1 MGYPGARLT
10 HGTRQTALLLTLLLV
25 AGCWSGGPRKP
36 LFGGDEAPAPRTAPP
51 APEPRQAQAATP
63 EAVLLRD
70 LRRAETDEQRR
81 KLADELVARGEAAR
95 GLVQAAR
102 DEEGLL
108 DDLLEDV
115 LRRLDAAAKRD
126 PAAPGRAVETTW
138 VAEKYGL
145 ALDRYLAGDAW
156 GALRLIDAI
165 LAIEPGAAERPKLLR
180 LARRARD
187 KVLRENVLLADLLPG
202 ATTLVPAEP
211 LRARVRLTN
220 VGREPVVMRVGDGTL
235 GVVSVEFEELSQDGR
250 RTRTRTEARVGAP
263 AKLELAP
270 GKSVELPVELP
281 SPHAKLPAELLGR
294 YRLGGRLRAHTML
307 VGDAAY
313 PFFVPL
319 LPAEV
324 LVVQPGDVPLAT
336 DARAA
341 FHAAVQAGQQES
353 GGALA
358 GAARRAF
365 VAGMLLA
372 RDDPDQ
378 AVALAVAALEAEA
391 TRGAVADALCAV
403 LARATGEPLGFTREE
418 WLAWWRKHRSRPH
431 TLREARLDAL
441 SDEEEP
447 AEEPPAD
454 DPGRRE
460 KGHRRAR
467 SLTVPP
473 RGSHD

>member
-1 MGYPGARLT
+1 LT
-10 HGTRQTALLLTLLLV
+10 HRIRQAALLLALLLV

-36 LFGGDEAPAPRTAPP
+36 IFGGDEAPAQRTPP
-51 APEPRQAQAATP
+51 TDAKPNQAQADTP

-81 KLADELVARGEAAR
+81 KLADELVARGEAVR
-95 GLVQAAR
+95 PLVVAAR
-102 DEEGLL
+102 DEEQLL
-108 DDLLEDV
+108 DDLLDDV
-115 LRRLDAAAKRD
+115 LRRLDQAAKRD
-126 PAAPGRAVETTW
+126 PDAPARDVATTW

-165 LAIEPGAAERPKLLR
+165 LAIEPGAVERPKLLR

-187 KVLRENVLLADLLPG
+187 KVLRENVLVADLVPG
-202 ATTLVPAEP
+202 AGTLVPKEP

-220 VGREPVVMRVGDGTL
+220 VGREDVVMRSDGTL

-250 RTRTRTEARVGAP
+250 RTRTRTEARVPAP
-263 AKLELAP
+263 RTIELAP

-294 YRLGGRLRAHTML
+294 FRLGGRLRAHTML

-324 LVVQPGDVPLAT
+324 LVVQPGDLALAT

-341 FHAAVQAGQQES
+341 FHASVQAGQQAS
-353 GGALA
+353 GQDLA

-365 VAGMLLA
+365 VAGMLIA

-391 TRGAVADALCAV
+391 TRGAVADAMCAV

-418 WLAWWRKHRSRPH
+418 WLAWWKNHRSRPQ

-441 SDEEEP
+441 TEDEDPE
-447 AEEPPAD
+447 AEGPVEDGGRKDKRPR
-454 DPGRRE
+454 GRRPV
-460 KGHRRAR
+460 
-467 SLTVPP
+467 TVTP
-473 RGSHD
+473 RGSQD